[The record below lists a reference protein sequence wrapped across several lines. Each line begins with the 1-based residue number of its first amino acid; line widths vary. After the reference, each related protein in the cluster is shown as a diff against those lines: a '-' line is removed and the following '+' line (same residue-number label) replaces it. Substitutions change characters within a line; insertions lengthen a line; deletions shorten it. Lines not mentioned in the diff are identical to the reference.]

1 MKASLVG
8 LATALV
14 MTTTAVWAGTIVVKP
29 TTVTEW
35 KAVYGK
41 VETRDTNAALAELDK
56 ALADFTWSRGSKPGV
71 HTADVQRVNTLLLE
85 AARALPVR

>member
-35 KAVYGK
+35 KAVYTLIYSKDDAIRK
-41 VETRDTNAALAELDK
+41 VE
-56 ALADFTWSRGSKPGV
+56 GSHV
-71 HTADVQRVNTLLLE
+71 LI
-85 AARALPVR
+85 